1 MKPQQQSTSSKK
13 ILMKYA
19 GLATQIFAS
28 LAIAAFLG
36 YQADKFLKLSVP
48 VLVVILPLLVL
59 FVIFYKLFK
68 ETSKNKDDKTAK

>member
-13 ILMKYA
+13 FLMKYA
-19 GLATQIFAS
+19 GLATQIFVS

-36 YQADKFLKLSVP
+36 YRADKFLKLSVP

-68 ETSKNKDDKTAK
+68 ETSKNKDDKTTE

>member
-13 ILMKYA
+13 FLMKYA

>member
-1 MKPQQQSTSSKK
+1 
-13 ILMKYA
+13 MKYA
-19 GLATQIFAS
+19 GLATQIFVS

>member
-13 ILMKYA
+13 FLMKYA
-19 GLATQIFAS
+19 GLATQIFVS

-68 ETSKNKDDKTAK
+68 ETSKNKDDKTSK

>member
-1 MKPQQQSTSSKK
+1 
-13 ILMKYA
+13 MKYA
-19 GLATQIFAS
+19 GLATQIFVS

-59 FVIFYKLFK
+59 FVLFYKLFK
-68 ETSKNKDDKTAK
+68 ETSKNKDDKTRK

>member
-1 MKPQQQSTSSKK
+1 MKPQQQSTNSKK
-13 ILMKYA
+13 FLMKYA
-19 GLATQIFAS
+19 GLATQIFVS
-28 LAIAAFLG
+28 LTIAAFLG

>member
-1 MKPQQQSTSSKK
+1 MKSQQQSTSSKK
-13 ILMKYA
+13 FLMKYA
-19 GLATQIFAS
+19 GLATQIFVS

>member
-13 ILMKYA
+13 FLMKYA
-19 GLATQIFAS
+19 GLATQIFVS

-36 YQADKFLKLSVP
+36 YKADKFLKLSVP

>member
-1 MKPQQQSTSSKK
+1 
-13 ILMKYA
+13 MKYA
-19 GLATQIFAS
+19 GLATQIFVS

-59 FVIFYKLFK
+59 FVLFYKLFK
-68 ETSKNKDDKTAK
+68 ETSKNKDDKSPK

>member
-13 ILMKYA
+13 FLMKYA
-19 GLATQIFAS
+19 GLATQIFVS

-36 YQADKFLKLSVP
+36 YRADKFLKLSVP
-48 VLVVILPLLVL
+48 ILVVILPLLVL

-68 ETSKNKDDKTAK
+68 ETSKNKDDKTTE

>member
-13 ILMKYA
+13 FLMKYA
-19 GLATQIFAS
+19 GLATQIFVS

-36 YQADKFLKLSVP
+36 YRADKFLKLSVP